1 MKPPEQ
7 LKLFNF
13 ARKELIFS
21 GEYQIMD
28 FPELEKIASNKT
40 DKVKVALA
48 FSFENNRT
56 PCLSGIISLSIAIS
70 CQRCLE
76 DIILDLKVEFN
87 LGFVKNEGQ
96 GVGLDSRFEL
106 YVTEDEELSTIALIS
121 DEVLLAI
128 PMVPLHDFDCAT
140 YKDTEQVV
148 EQKKQN
154 PFAILKNIQIA
165 DGGEE

>member
-1 MKPPEQ
+1 MKPPEL

-21 GEYQIMD
+21 GEYQIRD
-28 FPELEKIASNKT
+28 FPELKKIASNKT
-40 DKVKVALA
+40 DKVKVALS
-48 FSFENNRT
+48 FSFENDRT
-56 PCLSGIISLSIAIS
+56 PCLNGVISLGIALS

-87 LGFVKNEGQ
+87 LGFVKNENQ
-96 GVGLDSRFEL
+96 GAGLDSRFEL

-154 PFAILKNIQIA
+154 PFAILRNIQLA
-165 DGGEE
+165 DEGEE

>member
-21 GEYQIMD
+21 GEYQIRD
-28 FPELEKIASNKT
+28 FPELEKIASNQT
-40 DKVKVALA
+40 DKVKVALT
-48 FSFENNRT
+48 FSLEDDRT
-56 PCLSGIISLSIAIS
+56 PCISGMISLDIALS

-76 DIILDLKVEFN
+76 NIILDLKVDFN
-87 LGFVKNEGQ
+87 LGFVKNESQ
-96 GVGLDSRFEL
+96 GGGLNSRFEL
-106 YVTEDEELSTIALIS
+106 YVTENEELSTIELIS

-128 PMVPLHDFDCAT
+128 PMVTLHDYDCVT
-140 YKDTEQVV
+140 YKDTDQVV

-165 DGGEE
+165 DGGKE

>member
-21 GEYQIMD
+21 GEYRIKD
-28 FPELEKIASNKT
+28 FPELEKIANNKT
-40 DKVKVALA
+40 DKVNVALS
-48 FSFENNRT
+48 FSLEDDRT
-56 PCLSGIISLSIAIS
+56 PCINGAITLSIALS

-76 DIILDLKVEFN
+76 DIVLDLNVDFN

-96 GVGLDSRFEL
+96 GARLDPRFEL

-128 PMVPLHDFDCAT
+128 PMVSLHDYDCAT
-140 YKDTEQVV
+140 YKNTEQVV

>member
-1 MKPPEQ
+1 MKPPEL

-21 GEYQIMD
+21 GEYQIRD

-40 DKVKVALA
+40 DKVKVALS
-48 FSFENNRT
+48 FSFENDRT
-56 PCLSGIISLSIAIS
+56 LS

>member
-1 MKPPEQ
+1 MKPPEL

-21 GEYQIMD
+21 GEYQIRD
-28 FPELEKIASNKT
+28 FPELEKIASNKS
-40 DKVKVALA
+40 DKVKVALS
-48 FSFENNRT
+48 FSFENDRT
-56 PCLSGIISLSIAIS
+56 PCLNGVISLDIALS

-76 DIILDLKVEFN
+76 DIILDLNVEFN
-87 LGFVKNEGQ
+87 LGFVQNEGQ
-96 GVGLDSRFEL
+96 GAGLD
-106 YVTEDEELSTIALIS
+106 STIALIS

-128 PMVPLHDFDCAT
+128 PMVSLHNFDCAT
-140 YKDTEQVV
+140 YKDSEQVV

-154 PFAILKNIQIA
+154 PFAILKDIQIA

>member
-13 ARKELIFS
+13 ARKELVFS
-21 GEYQIMD
+21 GEYQIKD
-28 FPELEKIASNKT
+28 FPELEKIANNKT
-40 DKVKVALA
+40 DRVKVSLS
-48 FSFENNRT
+48 FSFENDRT
-56 PCLSGIISLSIAIS
+56 PCIGGLISLGIALS

-76 DIILDLKVEFN
+76 DIILNLSVDFN
-87 LGFVKNEGQ
+87 LGFVRNENQ
-96 GVGLDSRFEL
+96 GAGLDPRFEL
-106 YVTEDEELSTIALIS
+106 YVTEDEELSTIGLIS

-128 PMVPLHDFDCAT
+128 PMVPLHDYDCAT
-140 YKDTEQVV
+140 YKEIEQVV
-148 EQKKQN
+148 KQKKQN